1 MGLLDALLPPA
12 LEPAAA
18 LLLVLS
24 SVATSM
30 ITASL
35 GAGGGLLLLLL
46 MALWLPPAAL
56 IPVHGM
62 IQLGSNSGRAL
73 LTWRSI
79 DWRLIAAF
87 APGVVAGALLA
98 AWLLVELPVW
108 LWQSSIAVFVLYLCW
123 GPRLPTVAVGIP
135 GTFAAA
141 ALTSFASMF
150 VGATGPLVAAFVKQ
164 IHSDRFATVAT
175 FAAAMTL
182 QHAPK
187 ALVFGFAGFV
197 FQDWLAFIA
206 AMIAAGL
213 AGTWIG
219 IHLLRRISDH
229 RFAFTLNVLLT
240 LLALRLLWQA
250 AASLVP

>member
-1 MGLLDALLPPA
+1 MVLLQSLLPPA
-12 LEPAAA
+12 LEPFAV

-24 SVATSM
+24 SVVTSM

-56 IPVHGM
+56 IPVHGI
-62 IQLGSNSGRAL
+62 IQLGSNGGRAL
-73 LTWRSI
+73 LTWRHI
-79 DWRLIAAF
+79 DWRLIVYF
-87 APGVVAGALLA
+87 APGVVAGSLLA
-98 AWLLVELPVW
+98 AWLLMELPVW
-108 LWQSSIAVFVLYLCW
+108 LWQFIIAAFVLYLCW
-123 GPRLPTVAVGIP
+123 GPRLPALALGLP

-141 ALTSFASMF
+141 LLTTFASMF

-164 IHSDRFATVAT
+164 VQRDRFATVAT

-197 FQDWLAFIA
+197 FLDWLAFIA
-206 AMIAAGL
+206 AMIVAGL
-213 AGTWIG
+213 LGTWIG
-219 IHLLRRISDH
+219 IHWLRHISDR
-229 RFAFTLNVLLT
+229 RFALTLNILLS

-250 AASLVP
+250 AVELAG